1 MSFATLPRSKKL
13 ALTTLG
19 VVTAGGAG
27 LALMLHQSVKASDL
41 ELHPPSFPWSH
52 AGPLSSLDHARFD
65 FVCVLI
71 VFVFLIHH
79 SEAFRSHRKP
89 FTIVASVNSSHRHS
103 YENKVEL
110 FRRCASRNGPRL
122 KLLHAN
128 SVRRMSWA
136 AAALLLQDLLIRILL
151 LAEDACLTC
160 SSGAFG

>member
-1 MSFATLPRSKKL
+1 MSFATLPRSKKI
-13 ALTTLG
+13 ALSTLG

-71 VFVFLIHH
+71 VFVFHIHH
-79 SEAFRSHRKP
+79 SKAFRSPRNP
-89 FTIVASVNSSHRHS
+89 FNIVASVNSSHRHP

-110 FRRCASRNGPRL
+110 
-122 KLLHAN
+122 
-128 SVRRMSWA
+128 
-136 AAALLLQDLLIRILL
+136 
-151 LAEDACLTC
+151 
-160 SSGAFG
+160 